1 MDFADF
7 LDSDDE
13 KMENNEAD
21 ASDVSK
27 IYSGDF
33 QSGKEQ
39 LTQIPRGWLRRIVTS
54 GSGATLQRNVCYIS
68 PAGQKFFSHATLE
81 QHFARLGQSVMS
93 GLFNFEPPQLVDEDE
108 DDEEELEK
116 CSTSSLQQHQ
126 QHQQQQQQ
134 QHLTSLSTK
143 KFLKKQVSGNQY
155 CKTFFCGTIGLSRT
169 NWQLVQDRL
178 PLID

>member
-39 LTQIPRGWLRRIVTS
+39 LV
-54 GSGATLQRNVCYIS
+54 
-68 PAGQKFFSHATLE
+68 
-81 QHFARLGQSVMS
+81 SVFESLYLPIRQMS
-93 GLFNFEPPQLVDEDE
+93 ALNIY
-108 DDEEELEK
+108 K
-116 CSTSSLQQHQ
+116 SSL
-126 QHQQQQQQ
+126 
-134 QHLTSLSTK
+134 T
-143 KFLKKQVSGNQY
+143 
-155 CKTFFCGTIGLSRT
+155 
-169 NWQLVQDRL
+169 
-178 PLID
+178 

>member
-134 QHLTSLSTK
+134 QHQQHLTSLST
-143 KFLKKQVSGNQY
+143 
-155 CKTFFCGTIGLSRT
+155 
-169 NWQLVQDRL
+169 
-178 PLID
+178 

>member
-1 MDFADF
+1 MYLLWVIYGFSHR
-7 LDSDDE
+7 LLYS
-13 KMENNEAD
+13 
-21 ASDVSK
+21 SGPRDVSGNQFGPTILVGEMQK
-27 IYSGDF
+27 
-33 QSGKEQ
+33 
-39 LTQIPRGWLRRIVTS
+39 IPRGWLRRIVTS

-134 QHLTSLSTK
+134 QHLTSLST
-143 KFLKKQVSGNQY
+143 
-155 CKTFFCGTIGLSRT
+155 
-169 NWQLVQDRL
+169 
-178 PLID
+178 